1 MIASSPK
8 TFLITG
14 VSSGLGRAFA
24 HGALAAGHRVIGTV
38 RRGSDADAFAALEPG
53 RAHPLVLDVTD
64 YAAIPGA
71 ISVAEQKAGAVG
83 VLVNNAGYGHE
94 GVLEESSIDDLQ
106 RQFAANVFGP
116 VAMIK
121 AVLPGMRERRAG
133 HIVNVTSMGGFIT
146 MPGISFYCGSKF
158 ALEGISEALGK
169 EVAGFGI
176 RVTAL
181 APGQFR
187 TDWAGRSMDRTPR
200 SIPDYDVVMDP
211 LRAARQAKSGN
222 QPGDPAKAAQ
232 ALLALVDA
240 ENPPTRL
247 FLGADALGLVDQ
259 KLDAMKG
266 ERDRWDATAHGND
279 GSKEWSRCTPASSVL
294 LKQPGNDAAM
304 APFNSTGPGS
314 PAFRGG
320 PAILL
325 PPPSA

>member
-1 MIASSPK
+1 MASTSK

-24 HGALAAGHRVIGTV
+24 LGALENGHRVIGTV
-38 RRGSDADAFAALEPG
+38 RRQADAEAFAALAPD
-53 RAHPLVLDVTD
+53 RAYPVMLDMTD
-64 YAAIPGA
+64 FDAILPA
-71 ISVAEQKAGAVG
+71 VAEAERRAGPVD

-94 GVLEESSIDDLQ
+94 GVLEESSMDALQ

-121 AVLPGMRERRAG
+121 AVLPGMRERRRG

-146 MPGISFYCGSKF
+146 MPGITFYCGSKF

-169 EVAGFGI
+169 EVASFGI

-187 TDWAGRSMDRTPR
+187 TDWAGRSMDRTSR
-200 SIPDYDVVMDP
+200 SIADYDAVMDP
-211 LRAARQAKSGN
+211 IRAARQAKSGN

-240 ENPPTRL
+240 ENPPVRL
-247 FLGADALGLVDQ
+247 FLGDDALGLVEQ
-259 KLDAMKG
+259 KLDGMRA
-266 ERDRWDATAHGND
+266 EIAAW
-279 GSKEWSRCTPASSVL
+279 EQLSR
-294 LKQPGNDAAM
+294 
-304 APFNSTGPGS
+304 STGF
-314 PAFRGG
+314 A
-320 PAILL
+320 
-325 PPPSA
+325 

>member
-1 MIASSPK
+1 MAAAVSK

-24 HGALAAGHRVIGTV
+24 EAALEAGHRVVGTV
-38 RRGSDADAFAALEPG
+38 RRDADAEAFVAGAPD
-53 RAHPLVLDVTD
+53 RAVPLMLDVTD
-64 YAAIPGA
+64 FEAIPAAVAVAERQAGA
-71 ISVAEQKAGAVG
+71 ID

-106 RQFAANVFGP
+106 RQFAANVYGP
-116 VAMIK
+116 VAMMK
-121 AVLPGMRERRAG
+121 AVLPGMRARRRG

-187 TDWAGRSMDRTPR
+187 TDWAGRSMDRTQR
-200 SIPDYDVVMDP
+200 SIADYDAVMDP
-211 LRAARQAKSGN
+211 IRAARQAKSGH

-232 ALLALVDA
+232 ALLALVEA
-240 ENPPTRL
+240 ENPPARL
-247 FLGADALGLVDQ
+247 FLGEDALGLVER
-259 KLDAMKG
+259 KLGDMAG
-266 ERDRWDATAHGND
+266 EMHVWDAL
-279 GSKEWSRCTPASSVL
+279 SR
-294 LKQPGNDAAM
+294 
-304 APFNSTGPGS
+304 STS
-314 PAFRGG
+314 FAE
-320 PAILL
+320 
-325 PPPSA
+325 

>member
-1 MIASSPK
+1 MATIAPN

-24 HGALAAGHRVIGTV
+24 VAALEAGHRVVGTV
-38 RRGSDADAFAALEPG
+38 RQVRDAEAFAALAED

-64 YAAIPGA
+64 FGTIPAAV
-71 ISVAEQKAGAVG
+71 SQAESLAGPID

-116 VAMIK
+116 VAMMQ
-121 AVLPGMRERRAG
+121 AVLPGMRERRSG
-133 HIVNVTSMGGFIT
+133 HIINVTSMGGFIT

-176 RVTAL
+176 RVTTL

-200 SIPDYDVVMDP
+200 SIADYDAVMDP
-211 LRAARQAKSGN
+211 IRAARQAKSGR

-232 ALLALVDA
+232 ALLALVA
-240 ENPPTRL
+240 SPNPPVRL
-247 FLGADALGLVDQ
+247 FLGADALEFVGQ
-259 KLDAMKG
+259 KLEAMQA
-266 ERDRWDATAHGND
+266 ELAAWDAL
-279 GSKEWSRCTPASSVL
+279 SR
-294 LKQPGNDAAM
+294 
-304 APFNSTGPGS
+304 STS
-314 PAFRGG
+314 FV
-320 PAILL
+320 
-325 PPPSA
+325 

>member
-1 MIASSPK
+1 MATIAPK

-24 HGALAAGHRVIGTV
+24 AAALEAGHRVVGTV
-38 RRGSDADAFAALEPG
+38 RQARDAEAFAALAED

-64 YAAIPGA
+64 FATIPAAV
-71 ISVAEQKAGAVG
+71 SQAENLAGPID

-116 VAMIK
+116 VAMMQ
-121 AVLPGMRERRAG
+121 AVLPGMRERRSG
-133 HIVNVTSMGGFIT
+133 HIINVTSMGGFIT

-176 RVTAL
+176 RVTTL

-200 SIPDYDVVMDP
+200 SIADYDAVMDP
-211 LRAARQAKSGN
+211 IRAARQAKSGH

-232 ALLALVDA
+232 ALLALVA
-240 ENPPTRL
+240 SPNPPVRL
-247 FLGADALGLVDQ
+247 FLGADALELVGQ
-259 KLDAMKG
+259 KLEAMQA
-266 ERDRWDATAHGND
+266 ELAAWDAL
-279 GSKEWSRCTPASSVL
+279 SR
-294 LKQPGNDAAM
+294 
-304 APFNSTGPGS
+304 STS
-314 PAFRGG
+314 FAT
-320 PAILL
+320 
-325 PPPSA
+325 

>member
-1 MIASSPK
+1 MALTPK

-14 VSSGLGRAFA
+14 ISSGLGRAFA
-24 HGALAAGHRVIGTV
+24 AGALEAGHRVIGTV
-38 RRGSDADAFAALEPG
+38 RRDSDAESFATLAPD
-53 RAHPLVLDVTD
+53 RAHPILLDVTD
-64 YAAIPGA
+64 FGAIPAAIA
-71 ISVAEQKAGAVG
+71 DAERQHGPID

-94 GVLEESSIDDLQ
+94 GALEESSMDDLQ

-116 VAMIK
+116 VAMMK
-121 AVLPGMRERRAG
+121 AVLPGMRERRRG

-169 EVAGFGI
+169 EVASFGI

-200 SIPDYDVVMDP
+200 SIADYDAVIDP

-222 QPGDPAKAAQ
+222 QPGDPAKAAA

-247 FLGADALGLVDQ
+247 FLGDDALGLVEQ
-259 KLDAMKG
+259 KLDAMRSEIG
-266 ERDRWDATAHGND
+266 AWEAL
-279 GSKEWSRCTPASSVL
+279 SR
-294 LKQPGNDAAM
+294 
-304 APFNSTGPGS
+304 STSFG
-314 PAFRGG
+314 
-320 PAILL
+320 
-325 PPPSA
+325 

>member
-1 MIASSPK
+1 MPSSTSK

-14 VSSGLGRAFA
+14 VSSGLGQAFA
-24 HGALAAGHRVIGTV
+24 LGALEAGHRVIGSV
-38 RRGSDADAFAALEPG
+38 RRSADAEAFAALAPD
-53 RAHPLVLDVTD
+53 RAHPLVFDVTD
-64 YAAIPGA
+64 FDAIPA
-71 ISVAEQKAGAVG
+71 AVAEAEDRAGPID

-94 GVLEESSIDDLQ
+94 GVLEESSMDDLQ

-116 VAMIK
+116 VAMMK
-121 AVLPGMRERRAG
+121 AVLPGMRERRRG
-133 HIVNVTSMGGFIT
+133 HIVNITSMGGFIT

-187 TDWAGRSMDRTPR
+187 TNWAGRSMDRTPR
-200 SIPDYDVVMDP
+200 SIADYDGVMDP

-240 ENPPTRL
+240 EHPPVRL
-247 FLGADALGLVDQ
+247 FLGDDALGLVEG
-259 KLDAMKG
+259 KLAAMKA
-266 ERDRWDATAHGND
+266 EMSAWD
-279 GSKEWSRCTPASSVL
+279 SLSRST
-294 LKQPGNDAAM
+294 NFAA
-304 APFNSTGPGS
+304 
-314 PAFRGG
+314 
-320 PAILL
+320 
-325 PPPSA
+325 